1 MIRSLWVGV
10 TTLKSGDAMID
21 HDKETILLICG
32 DETDAATIMTNLYEA
47 DIRVVGP
54 IHTARMALAMAA
66 QTSPTLALLAGQP
79 TGERKAA
86 ELAQAMMST
95 WGVRS
100 MLLNPT
106 EHDAHEASDWRA
118 PEHQVAL
125 VRRALT
131 QTLPSI

>member
-1 MIRSLWVGV
+1 
-10 TTLKSGDAMID
+10 MID

-32 DETDAATIMTNLYEA
+32 DEADAASIMTNLYEA

-66 QTSPTLALLAGQP
+66 QTGPTLALLAGQP

-106 EHDAHEASDWRA
+106 EHDAHAASDWRA